1 MKRLIMGVLS
11 VLLLSTVTAPA
22 AIAQV
27 TTENDG
33 GITNTEYDVGL
44 TDPFTLVT
52 SAYRGEFKE
61 QGIPSYGHFLGDY
74 QSGELDAEDLVQ
86 AAVDAGELPPQALN
100 DEGYI
105 SAVKLSLGALSSSF
119 IGG

>member
-1 MKRLIMGVLS
+1 MKRLIIGGLS

-22 AIAQV
+22 TMAQV

-33 GITNTEYDVGL
+33 GITNSEYEASL

-61 QGIPSYGHFLGDY
+61 QGIPSYGQFMSAY
-74 QSGELDAEDLVQ
+74 ETRSIDAEDLVQ
-86 AAVDAGELPPQALN
+86 AAVEAGDLPPQALN

-105 SAVKLSLGALSSSF
+105 NAVRLSLNALTSAT
-119 IGG
+119 GQ